1 MDCYVKILTL
11 DTLMNKG
18 ESMSSSNFLRGT
30 LLLTGASFLSKFLGM
45 IYVIPFT
52 NMVGETGMTLYGY
65 AYIPYTILLSI
76 STVGVP
82 LAVSK
87 FVAKY
92 NTLNDYYT
100 SMRMLKMGSLLMLIT
115 GFIAFLIMYFGAN
128 IIAHWT
134 IDENSKG
141 INVDEVKHV
150 IQMVS
155 FALIIIPSM
164 AIMRG
169 FFQGNQSMGPT
180 AVSQVIEQIIRILF
194 LLVSVF
200 IVIEIM
206 DGSNPTAI
214 GFATFSAFIGGLAS
228 WFVLALYWRK
238 RKKYLDE
245 AIEKQT
251 KKVKIPSSEL
261 MKELFRYSGP
271 FVLVGIA
278 IPLYQLIDQFT
289 FDHAMNAIGSGDVSA
304 IAFSAFSVQ
313 GHKLVILPVTIA
325 TGLSL
330 ALIPEITTAFNNNN
344 MEKLQAQINQA
355 LQIIMFFVL
364 PAVFGLILLAD
375 PIYGG
380 LFGLDNIAITGE
392 VFAWYAPVAL
402 TFAFFTVTS
411 SILQGVEKQ
420 NFTLISLSAGVLTK
434 ILLNSLFIQIFEAKG
449 AIIAT
454 LIATLIAVIL
464 NLWQIKKAINF
475 HYRKFYKLS
484 LLMLIFTSIMVI
496 VLLVVKYVFGLF
508 LDVHQNRLHA
518 VVMMFIGVT
527 AGGMVYLYLGYAST
541 LFERITG
548 RRIPIIDRLM
558 RR

>member
-1 MDCYVKILTL
+1 
-11 DTLMNKG
+11 MNKG

-52 NMVGETGMTLYGY
+52 NMVGNTGMTLYGY

-76 STVGVP
+76 STVGMP

-100 SMRMLKMGSLLMLIT
+100 SMRMFKVGTVLMLIT
-115 GFIAFLIMYFGAN
+115 GFIAFLIMYFGAGL
-128 IIAHWT
+128 IAGWT
-134 IDENSKG
+134 MEADSKY
-141 INVDEVKHV
+141 ISLDEVKHV
-150 IQMVS
+150 IQMIS
-155 FALIIIPSM
+155 FSLIIIPSM

-180 AVSQVIEQIIRILF
+180 AVSQVVEQIIRIVF
-194 LLVSVF
+194 LLVAVF
-200 IVIEIM
+200 IVMMVLNGEK
-206 DGSNPTAI
+206 STAI

-228 WFVLALYWRK
+228 WVILGFYWKK
-238 RKKYLDE
+238 RKKHLNATID
-245 AIEKQT
+245 KQ
-251 KKVKIPSSEL
+251 KHKEKIPIATL
-261 MKELFRYSGP
+261 TKELFSYAGP
-271 FVLVGIA
+271 FILVGIA
-278 IPLYQLIDQFT
+278 IPMYQLIDQFT
-289 FDHAMNAIGSGDVSA
+289 FNDAMSEIGKSDIA
-304 IAFSAFSVQ
+304 DIAFSAFNVQ
-313 GHKLVILPVTIA
+313 GHKLVIIPVTIA

-330 ALIPEITTAFNNNN
+330 ALIPEITNAYNARD
-344 MEKLQAQINQA
+344 MIKLKQQINQA

-364 PAVFGLILLAD
+364 PAVFGLVLLAD
-375 PIYGG
+375 PIYGS
-380 LFGLDNIAITGE
+380 LFKIDNLEITGK

-411 SILQGVEKQ
+411 SILQGIEKQ
-420 NFTLISLSAGVLTK
+420 NFTLISLSAGILTK
-434 ILLNSLFIQIFEAKG
+434 VLLNSIFIQAFEEVG
-449 AIIAT
+449 AIVVTMIAT
-454 LIATLIAVIL
+454 SIAVIL

-475 HYRKFYKLS
+475 QYRKFVKLS

-496 VLLVVKYVFGLF
+496 AILVVKAILAKF
-508 LDVHQNRLHA
+508 LDIYDNRFDA
-518 VVMMFIGVT
+518 IIMMLVGVGV
-527 AGGMVYLYLGYAST
+527 GGSIYLYLGYTST

-548 RRIPIIDRLM
+548 RRIAVIDKLL

>member
-1 MDCYVKILTL
+1 
-11 DTLMNKG
+11 MNKG

-45 IYVIPFT
+45 IYVIPFA
-52 NMVGETGMTLYGY
+52 NMVGETGTALYSY
-65 AYIPYTILLSI
+65 AYIPYTILLSVA
-76 STVGVP
+76 TVGVP

-92 NTLNDYYT
+92 NTLNDHYT
-100 SMRMLKMGSLLMLIT
+100 SMRMLKIGSLLMLIT
-115 GFIAFLIMYFGAN
+115 GFVAFLIMYFGADL
-128 IIAHWT
+128 IASWT
-134 IDENSKG
+134 KDENSPG
-141 INVDEVKHV
+141 ITTDQVKSV

-180 AVSQVIEQIIRILF
+180 AVSQVIEQIIRIAF

-200 IVIEIM
+200 VVLEIV
-206 DGSNPTAI
+206 GGTNTTAI
-214 GFATFSAFIGGLAS
+214 GFAAFSAFVGGLAS
-228 WFVLALYWRK
+228 WVVLAFYWRK
-238 RKKYLDE
+238 RKKYLDV
-245 AIEKQT
+245 AIENQKE
-251 KKVKIPSSEL
+251 KVNIPVKEL
-261 MKELFRYSGP
+261 LKELFRYSGP

-278 IPLYQLIDQFT
+278 IPIYQLIDQFT
-289 FDHAMNAIGSGDVSA
+289 FDHAMSAIGQGNVAD
-304 IAFSAFSVQ
+304 IAFSAFNLQ
-313 GHKLVILPVTIA
+313 GHKLVIIPVTIA

-330 ALIPEITTAFNNNN
+330 ALIPEITNAFNANK
-344 MEKLQAQINQA
+344 MEKLKAQINQA

-380 LFGLDNIAITGE
+380 LFGLDNINITGE

-411 SILQGVEKQ
+411 SILQGIEKQ
-420 NFTLISLSAGVLTK
+420 NFTLISLSAGILTK
-434 ILLNSLFIQIFEAKG
+434 VLLNSIFIQIFEAKG

-454 LIATLIAVIL
+454 LIATSIAVIL
-464 NLWQIKKAINF
+464 NLLQIKKAISF
-475 HYRKFYKLS
+475 SYRKFYKLS
-484 LLMLIFTSIMVI
+484 LLMLIFTSIMAI
-496 VLLVVKYVFGLF
+496 VLLVVNYVFGLF
-508 LDVHQNRLHA
+508 LDVHENRIHA
-518 VVMMFIGVT
+518 VLMMLIGVT
-527 AGGMVYLYLGYAST
+527 AGGAVYLYLGYAST

-548 RRIPIIDRLM
+548 RRIAIFDRLI

>member
-1 MDCYVKILTL
+1 
-11 DTLMNKG
+11 
-18 ESMSSSNFLRGT
+18 MSSSNFLRGT

-45 IYVIPFT
+45 IYVIPFA
-52 NMVGETGMTLYGY
+52 NMVGETGTALYSY

-76 STVGVP
+76 ATVGVP

-100 SMRMLKMGSLLMLIT
+100 SMRMLKIGSLLMLIT
-115 GFIAFLIMYFGAN
+115 GFFAFLIMYFGADL
-128 IIAHWT
+128 IASWT
-134 IDENSKG
+134 KDEDSKG
-141 INVDEVKHV
+141 VTLEEVKSV

-180 AVSQVIEQIIRILF
+180 AVSQVIEQIIRIMF

-200 IVIEIM
+200 VVLEIV
-206 DGSNPTAI
+206 GGTNATAI
-214 GFATFSAFIGGLAS
+214 GFAAFSAFVGGIAS
-228 WFVLALYWRK
+228 WVVLAFYWKK
-238 RKKYLDE
+238 RKKYLDT
-245 AIEKQT
+245 AIENQKE
-251 KKVKIPSSEL
+251 KVTIPVRDL
-261 MKELFRYSGP
+261 LKELFRYSGP

-278 IPLYQLIDQFT
+278 IPMYQLIDQFT
-289 FDHAMNAIGSGDVSA
+289 FGHAMTARGDGDIA
-304 IAFSAFSVQ
+304 DIAFSAFNLQ
-313 GHKLVILPVTIA
+313 GHKLVIIPVTIA

-330 ALIPEITTAFNNNN
+330 ALIPEITSAFNSNK
-344 MEKLQAQINQA
+344 MQKLNAQINQA

-380 LFGLDNIAITGE
+380 LFGMKNLDITGE

-411 SILQGVEKQ
+411 YILQGVEKQ
-420 NFTLISLSAGVLTK
+420 NFTLISLSAGILTK
-434 ILLNSLFIQIFEAKG
+434 ILLNSIFIQIFAAKG
-449 AIIAT
+449 AIIVT
-454 LIATLIAVIL
+454 LISTFIAVLL
-464 NLWQIKKAINF
+464 NLWQIKKAISFN
-475 HYRKFYKLS
+475 YRKFYKLS
-484 LLMLIFTSIMVI
+484 LLMLIFTGIMVI

-508 LDVHQNRLHA
+508 LDVHENRIHA
-518 VVMMFIGVT
+518 VLMMVIGVT
-527 AGGMVYLYLGYAST
+527 AGGSVYLYLGYAST

-548 RRIPIIDRLM
+548 RRIAILDRLI

>member
-1 MDCYVKILTL
+1 
-11 DTLMNKG
+11 
-18 ESMSSSNFLRGT
+18 MSSSNFLRGT

>member
-1 MDCYVKILTL
+1 
-11 DTLMNKG
+11 
-18 ESMSSSNFLRGT
+18 MSSSNFLRGT

-45 IYVIPFT
+45 IYVIPFA
-52 NMVGETGMTLYGY
+52 NMVGETGTALYSY

-76 STVGVP
+76 ATVGVP

-100 SMRMLKMGSLLMLIT
+100 SMRMLKIGSLLMLIT
-115 GFIAFLIMYFGAN
+115 GFFAFLIMYFGADL
-128 IIAHWT
+128 IASWT
-134 IDENSKG
+134 KDEDSKG
-141 INVDEVKHV
+141 VTLAEVKSV

-180 AVSQVIEQIIRILF
+180 AVSQVIEQIIRIMF

-200 IVIEIM
+200 VVLEIV
-206 DGSNPTAI
+206 GGTNATAI
-214 GFATFSAFIGGLAS
+214 GFAAFSAFVGGIAS
-228 WFVLALYWRK
+228 WVVLAFYWKK
-238 RKKYLDE
+238 RKKYLDT
-245 AIEKQT
+245 AIENQKE
-251 KKVKIPSSEL
+251 KVTIPVKDL
-261 MKELFRYSGP
+261 LKELFRYSGP

-278 IPLYQLIDQFT
+278 IPMYQLIDQFT
-289 FDHAMNAIGSGDVSA
+289 FGHAMTARGDGDIA
-304 IAFSAFSVQ
+304 DIAFSAFNLQ
-313 GHKLVILPVTIA
+313 GHKLVIIPVTIA

-330 ALIPEITTAFNNNN
+330 ALIPEITSAFNSNK
-344 MEKLQAQINQA
+344 MQKLNAQINQA

-380 LFGLDNIAITGE
+380 LFGMKNLDITGE

-411 SILQGVEKQ
+411 YILQGVEKQ
-420 NFTLISLSAGVLTK
+420 NFTLISLSAGILTK
-434 ILLNSLFIQIFEAKG
+434 ILLNSIFIQIFAAKG
-449 AIIAT
+449 AIIVT
-454 LIATLIAVIL
+454 LISTFIAVLL
-464 NLWQIKKAINF
+464 NLWQIKKAIGFN
-475 HYRKFYKLS
+475 YRKFYKLS

-508 LDVHQNRLHA
+508 LDVHENRIHA
-518 VVMMFIGVT
+518 ILMMLIGVI
-527 AGGMVYLYLGYAST
+527 AGGSVYLYLGYAST

-548 RRIPIIDRLM
+548 RKIAILDRLI

>member
-1 MDCYVKILTL
+1 
-11 DTLMNKG
+11 
-18 ESMSSSNFLRGT
+18 MSSSNFLRGT

-52 NMVGETGMTLYGY
+52 NMVGETGMTLYGF

-87 FVAKY
+87 FVARY

-100 SMRMLKMGSLLMLIT
+100 SMRMLKIGSILMLIT
-115 GFIAFLIMYFGAN
+115 GFISFLIMYFGADL
-128 IIAHWT
+128 IANWT
-134 IDENSKG
+134 LDKDSEDITLH
-141 INVDEVKHV
+141 EVKSV

-180 AVSQVIEQIIRILF
+180 AVSQVIEQIIRIMF

-200 IVIEIM
+200 VVLKIV
-206 DGSNPTAI
+206 GGTKVTAI
-214 GFATFSAFIGGLAS
+214 GFAAFSAFVGGIAS
-228 WFVLALYWRK
+228 WIVLAFYWKK
-238 RKKYLDE
+238 RKKYLDR
-245 AIEKQT
+245 AIENQNE
-251 KKVKIPSSEL
+251 KVTIPVRDL
-261 MKELFRYSGP
+261 LKELFRYSGP

-289 FDHAMNAIGSGDVSA
+289 FDHAMSA
-304 IAFSAFSVQ
+304 ISKGDIAKVAFSAFSVQ
-313 GHKLVILPVTIA
+313 GHKLVIIPVTIA

-330 ALIPEITTAFNNNN
+330 ALIPEITHAFNAKKI
-344 MEKLQAQINQA
+344 EKLNAQINQA

-380 LFGLDNIAITGE
+380 LFGLDNLNITGE

-411 SILQGVEKQ
+411 YILQGIEKQ
-420 NFTLISLSAGVLTK
+420 KFTLISLSAGILTK
-434 ILLNSLFIQIFEAKG
+434 ILLNSVLIQMLEAKG

-454 LIATLIAVIL
+454 LVATFIAVIL

-475 HYRKFYKLS
+475 SYRRFYKLS

-508 LDVHQNRLHA
+508 LDVHENRIHA
-518 VVMMFIGVT
+518 VLMMLIGVT
-527 AGGMVYLYLGYAST
+527 AGGSVYLYLGYAST

-548 RRIPIIDRLM
+548 RRIAILDRLI

>member
-1 MDCYVKILTL
+1 
-11 DTLMNKG
+11 
-18 ESMSSSNFLRGT
+18 MSSSNFLRGT

-52 NMVGETGMTLYGY
+52 NMVDETGMSLYGY

-87 FVAKY
+87 FVARY

-100 SMRMLKMGSLLMLIT
+100 SMRVLKIGSLLMLIT
-115 GFIAFLIMYFGAN
+115 GFIAFIIMYFGADL
-128 IIAHWT
+128 IAHRT
-134 IDENSKG
+134 LDEDSKV
-141 INVDEVKHV
+141 ITVDQVKHV

-169 FFQGNQSMGPT
+169 FFQGNKSMGPT
-180 AVSQVIEQIIRILF
+180 AVSQVIEQIVRIVF
-194 LLVSVF
+194 LLTSVF
-200 IVIEIM
+200 IVLIIFKGEI
-206 DGSNPTAI
+206 STAV
-214 GFATFSAFIGGLAS
+214 GFAAFSALIGGLAS
-228 WFVLALYWRK
+228 WVVLALYWKK
-238 RKKYLDE
+238 RKKYLNA

-251 KKVKIPSSEL
+251 KKVKIPSSEIL
-261 MKELFRYSGP
+261 KELFRYSGP

-289 FDHAMNAIGSGDVSA
+289 FDHTMAAIGKGDEA
-304 IAFSAFSVQ
+304 KIAFSAFSVQ
-313 GHKLVILPVTIA
+313 GHKLVIIPVTIA

-330 ALIPEITTAFNNNN
+330 ALIPEITNAFNANK
-344 MEKLQAQINQA
+344 MEKLNAQINQA

-380 LFGLDNIAITGE
+380 LFGIDNLDITGK

-402 TFAFFTVTS
+402 TFAFYTVTS
-411 SILQGVEKQ
+411 SILQGIEKQ

-434 ILLNSLFIQIFEAKG
+434 VLLNSIFIQMFHAKG
-449 AIIAT
+449 AIIVT
-454 LIATLIAVIL
+454 LIATSIAVAL

-475 HYRKFYKLS
+475 SYRKSYKLS

-508 LDVHQNRLHA
+508 LDVQENRLHA
-518 VVMMFIGVT
+518 VLMMLIGVT
-527 AGGMVYLYLGYAST
+527 AGGAVYLYLGYAST

-548 RRIPIIDRLM
+548 RRIAILDRLI

>member
-1 MDCYVKILTL
+1 
-11 DTLMNKG
+11 MNKG

-52 NMVGETGMTLYGY
+52 NMVGETGMTLYGF

-87 FVAKY
+87 FVARY

-100 SMRMLKMGSLLMLIT
+100 SMRMLKIGSILMLIT
-115 GFIAFLIMYFGAN
+115 GFISFLIMYFGADL
-128 IIAHWT
+128 IANWT
-134 IDENSKG
+134 LDKNSED
-141 INVDEVKHV
+141 ITLSEVKSV

-155 FALIIIPSM
+155 FALIIVPSM

-180 AVSQVIEQIIRILF
+180 AVSQVIEQIIRIMF

-200 IVIEIM
+200 VVLEIV
-206 DGSNPTAI
+206 GGTNATAI
-214 GFATFSAFIGGLAS
+214 GFAAFSAFVGGIAS
-228 WFVLALYWRK
+228 WIVLAFYWKK
-238 RKKYLDE
+238 RKKYLDT
-245 AIEKQT
+245 AIENQKE
-251 KKVKIPSSEL
+251 KVTIPVKDL
-261 MKELFRYSGP
+261 LKELFRYSGP

-289 FDHAMNAIGSGDVSA
+289 FDHAMSAIGKGDVA
-304 IAFSAFSVQ
+304 KVAFSAFSVQ
-313 GHKLVILPVTIA
+313 GHKLVIIPVTIA

-330 ALIPEITTAFNNNN
+330 ALIPEITNAFNAKKI
-344 MEKLQAQINQA
+344 EKLNAQINQA

-380 LFGLDNIAITGE
+380 LFGLENLHITGK

-411 SILQGVEKQ
+411 YILQGIEKQ
-420 NFTLISLSAGVLTK
+420 RFTLISLSAGILTK
-434 ILLNSLFIQIFEAKG
+434 VLLNSVLIQMLEAKG
-449 AIIAT
+449 AIMAT
-454 LIATLIAVIL
+454 FVATFIAVIL
-464 NLWQIKKAINF
+464 NLWQIKKAISFN
-475 HYRKFYKLS
+475 YRKFYKLS
-484 LLMLIFTSIMVI
+484 LLMLIFTGIMVI

-508 LDVHQNRLHA
+508 LDVHENRIHA
-518 VVMMFIGVT
+518 VLMMVIGVT
-527 AGGMVYLYLGYAST
+527 AGGSVYLYLGYAST

-548 RRIPIIDRLM
+548 RRIAILDRLI

>member
-1 MDCYVKILTL
+1 
-11 DTLMNKG
+11 MNKG

-45 IYVIPFT
+45 IYVIPFA
-52 NMVGETGMTLYGY
+52 NMVGETGTALYSY

-76 STVGVP
+76 ATVGVP

-100 SMRMLKMGSLLMLIT
+100 SMRMLKIGSLLMLIT
-115 GFIAFLIMYFGAN
+115 GFFAFLIMYFGADL
-128 IIAHWT
+128 IASWT
-134 IDENSKG
+134 KDEDSKG
-141 INVDEVKHV
+141 VTLEEVKSV

-180 AVSQVIEQIIRILF
+180 AVSQVIEQIIRIMF

-200 IVIEIM
+200 VVLEIV
-206 DGSNPTAI
+206 GGTNATAI
-214 GFATFSAFIGGLAS
+214 GFAAFSAFVGGIAS
-228 WFVLALYWRK
+228 WVVLAFYWKK
-238 RKKYLDE
+238 RKKYLDT
-245 AIEKQT
+245 AIENQKE
-251 KKVKIPSSEL
+251 KVTIPVRDL
-261 MKELFRYSGP
+261 LKELFRYSGP

-278 IPLYQLIDQFT
+278 IPMYQLIDQFT
-289 FDHAMNAIGSGDVSA
+289 FGHAMTARGDGDIA
-304 IAFSAFSVQ
+304 DIAFSAFNLQ
-313 GHKLVILPVTIA
+313 GHKLVIIPVTIA

-330 ALIPEITTAFNNNN
+330 ALIPEITSAFNSNK
-344 MEKLQAQINQA
+344 MQKLNAQINQA

-380 LFGLDNIAITGE
+380 LFGMKNLDITGE

-411 SILQGVEKQ
+411 YILQGVEKQ
-420 NFTLISLSAGVLTK
+420 NFTLISLSAGILTK
-434 ILLNSLFIQIFEAKG
+434 ILLNSIFIQIFAAKG
-449 AIIAT
+449 AIIVT
-454 LIATLIAVIL
+454 LISTFIAVLL
-464 NLWQIKKAINF
+464 NLWQIKKAISFN
-475 HYRKFYKLS
+475 YRKFYKLS
-484 LLMLIFTSIMVI
+484 LLMLIFTGIMVI

-508 LDVHQNRLHA
+508 LDVHENRIHA
-518 VVMMFIGVT
+518 VLMMVIGVT
-527 AGGMVYLYLGYAST
+527 AGGSVYLYLGYAST

-548 RRIPIIDRLM
+548 RRIAILDRLI

>member
-1 MDCYVKILTL
+1 
-11 DTLMNKG
+11 MNKG

-52 NMVGETGMTLYGY
+52 NMVGETGTTLFSY
-65 AYIPYTILLSI
+65 AYISYTILLSI

-92 NTLNDYYT
+92 NTLNDHYT
-100 SMRMLKMGSLLMLIT
+100 SMRMLKIGSLVMLIT
-115 GFIAFLIMYFGAN
+115 GFIAFLIMYFGADL
-128 IIAHWT
+128 IANWTKDEEAEGIT
-134 IDENSKG
+134 IDEM
-141 INVDEVKHV
+141 EHV

-164 AIMRG
+164 AIVRG
-169 FFQGNQSMGPT
+169 FFQGNESMGPT
-180 AVSQVIEQIIRILF
+180 AVSQVIEQIIRIVF

-200 IVIEIM
+200 VVLEIM
-206 DGSNPTAI
+206 DGTISTAI
-214 GFATFSAFIGGLAS
+214 GFATFSAFVGGLAS
-228 WFVLALYWRK
+228 WGVLALYWKK
-238 RKKYLDE
+238 RKKHLDV

-251 KKVKIPSSEL
+251 KKVDIPARAL
-261 MKELFRYSGP
+261 LKELFRYSGP

-278 IPLYQLIDQFT
+278 IPVYQFIDQLT
-289 FDHAMNAIGSGDVSA
+289 FNHAMSAIGKESIAD
-304 IAFSAFSVQ
+304 IAFSAFNFQ
-313 GHKLVILPVTIA
+313 GHKLVIIPVTIS

-330 ALIPEITTAFNNNN
+330 ALIPEITNAFNANK
-344 MEKLQAQINQA
+344 MQKLNAQINQA
-355 LQIIMFFVL
+355 FQIIMFFVL
-364 PAVFGLILLAD
+364 PAVFGLMLLAD

-380 LFGLDNIAITGE
+380 LFGIKHIDITGE
-392 VFAWYAPVAL
+392 LFAWYAPAAL

-411 SILQGVEKQ
+411 YTLQGIEKQ
-420 NFTLISLSAGVLTK
+420 RFTLISLSAGFLAK
-434 ILLNSLFIQIFEAKG
+434 ILLNSIFIQTFGAKG

-454 LIATLIAVIL
+454 LIGTFIAVIL

-475 HYRKFYKLS
+475 NYRKTFKLS

-496 VLLVVKYVFGLF
+496 VLLVIKYVFGLF
-508 LDVHQNRLHA
+508 LDVHENRLHA
-518 VVMMFIGVT
+518 VLMMLIGVV
-527 AGGMVYLYLGYAST
+527 AGGSVYLYLGYAST

-548 RRIPIIDRLM
+548 RRIAILDRLI
-558 RR
+558 RK

>member
-1 MDCYVKILTL
+1 
-11 DTLMNKG
+11 
-18 ESMSSSNFLRGT
+18 MSSSNFLRGT

-45 IYVIPFT
+45 IYVIPFA
-52 NMVGETGMTLYGY
+52 NMVGATGTALYSY

-76 STVGVP
+76 ATVGVP

-100 SMRMLKMGSLLMLIT
+100 SMRMLKIGSLLMLIT
-115 GFIAFLIMYFGAN
+115 GFFAFLIMYFGADL
-128 IIAHWT
+128 IASWT
-134 IDENSKG
+134 KDEDSKG
-141 INVDEVKHV
+141 VTLEEVKSV

-180 AVSQVIEQIIRILF
+180 AVSQVIEQIIRIMF

-200 IVIEIM
+200 VVLEIV
-206 DGSNPTAI
+206 GGTNATAI
-214 GFATFSAFIGGLAS
+214 GFAAFSAFVGGIAS
-228 WFVLALYWRK
+228 WVVLAFYWKK
-238 RKKYLDE
+238 RKKYLDT
-245 AIEKQT
+245 AIENQKE
-251 KKVKIPSSEL
+251 KVTIPVRDL
-261 MKELFRYSGP
+261 LKELFRYSGP

-278 IPLYQLIDQFT
+278 IPMYQLIDQFT
-289 FDHAMNAIGSGDVSA
+289 FGHAMTARGDGDIA
-304 IAFSAFSVQ
+304 DIAFSAFNLQ
-313 GHKLVILPVTIA
+313 GHKLVIIPVTIA

-330 ALIPEITTAFNNNN
+330 ALIPEITSAFNSNK
-344 MEKLQAQINQA
+344 MQKLNAQINQA

-380 LFGLDNIAITGE
+380 LFGLKNLDITGE

-411 SILQGVEKQ
+411 YILQGVEKQ
-420 NFTLISLSAGVLTK
+420 NFTLISLSAGILTK
-434 ILLNSLFIQIFEAKG
+434 ILLNAIFIQIFAAKG
-449 AIIAT
+449 AIIVT
-454 LIATLIAVIL
+454 LISTFIAVLL
-464 NLWQIKKAINF
+464 NLWQIKKAISFN
-475 HYRKFYKLS
+475 YRKFYKLS

-508 LDVHQNRLHA
+508 LDVHENRLHA
-518 VVMMFIGVT
+518 ILMMLIGVI
-527 AGGMVYLYLGYAST
+527 AGGSVYLYLGYAST

-548 RRIPIIDRLM
+548 RRIAILDRLI

>member
-1 MDCYVKILTL
+1 
-11 DTLMNKG
+11 
-18 ESMSSSNFLRGT
+18 MSSSNFLRGT

-45 IYVIPFT
+45 IYVIPFA
-52 NMVGETGMTLYGY
+52 NMVGETGTALYSY
-65 AYIPYTILLSI
+65 AYIPYTILLSVA
-76 STVGVP
+76 TVGVP

-92 NTLNDYYT
+92 NTLNDHYT
-100 SMRMLKMGSLLMLIT
+100 SMRMLKIGSLLMLIT
-115 GFIAFLIMYFGAN
+115 GFVAFLIMYFGADL
-128 IIAHWT
+128 IASWT
-134 IDENSKG
+134 KDENSPG
-141 INVDEVKHV
+141 ITTDQVKSV

-180 AVSQVIEQIIRILF
+180 AVSQVIEQIIRIAF

-200 IVIEIM
+200 VVLEIVGGTNTI
-206 DGSNPTAI
+206 AI
-214 GFATFSAFIGGLAS
+214 GFAAFSAFVGGLAS
-228 WFVLALYWRK
+228 WVVLAFYWRK
-238 RKKYLDE
+238 RKKYLDV
-245 AIEKQT
+245 AIENQKE
-251 KKVKIPSSEL
+251 KVNIPVKEL
-261 MKELFRYSGP
+261 LKELFRYSGP

-278 IPLYQLIDQFT
+278 IPIYQLIDQFT
-289 FDHAMNAIGSGDVSA
+289 FDHAMSAIGQGNVAD
-304 IAFSAFSVQ
+304 IAFSAFNLQ
-313 GHKLVILPVTIA
+313 GHKLVIIPVTIA

-330 ALIPEITTAFNNNN
+330 ALIPEITNAFNANK
-344 MEKLQAQINQA
+344 MEKLKAQINQA

-380 LFGLDNIAITGE
+380 LFGLDNINITGE

-411 SILQGVEKQ
+411 SILQGIEKQ
-420 NFTLISLSAGVLTK
+420 NFTLISLSAGILTK
-434 ILLNSLFIQIFEAKG
+434 VLLNSIFIQIFEAKG

-454 LIATLIAVIL
+454 LIATSIAVIL
-464 NLWQIKKAINF
+464 NLLQIKKAISF
-475 HYRKFYKLS
+475 SYRKFYKLS
-484 LLMLIFTSIMVI
+484 LLMLIFTSIMAI
-496 VLLVVKYVFGLF
+496 VLLVVNYVFGLF
-508 LDVHQNRLHA
+508 LDVHENRIHA
-518 VVMMFIGVT
+518 VLMMLIGVT
-527 AGGMVYLYLGYAST
+527 AGGAVYLYLGYAST

-548 RRIPIIDRLM
+548 RRIAILDRLI

>member
-1 MDCYVKILTL
+1 
-11 DTLMNKG
+11 MNKG

-45 IYVIPFT
+45 IYVIPFA
-52 NMVGETGMTLYGY
+52 NMVGETGTALYSY

-76 STVGVP
+76 ATVGVP

-100 SMRMLKMGSLLMLIT
+100 SMRMLKIGSLLMLIT
-115 GFIAFLIMYFGAN
+115 GFFAFLIMYFGADL
-128 IIAHWT
+128 IASWT
-134 IDENSKG
+134 KDEDSKG
-141 INVDEVKHV
+141 VTLAEVKSV

-180 AVSQVIEQIIRILF
+180 AVSQVIEQIIRIMF

-200 IVIEIM
+200 VVLEIV
-206 DGSNPTAI
+206 GGTNATAI
-214 GFATFSAFIGGLAS
+214 GFAAFSAFVGGIAS
-228 WFVLALYWRK
+228 WVVLAFYWKK
-238 RKKYLDE
+238 RKKYLDT
-245 AIEKQT
+245 AIENQKE
-251 KKVKIPSSEL
+251 KVTIPVKDL
-261 MKELFRYSGP
+261 LKELFRYSGP

-278 IPLYQLIDQFT
+278 IPMYQLIDQFT
-289 FDHAMNAIGSGDVSA
+289 FGHAMTARGDGDIA
-304 IAFSAFSVQ
+304 DIAFSAFNLQ
-313 GHKLVILPVTIA
+313 GHKLVIIPVTIA

-330 ALIPEITTAFNNNN
+330 ALIPEITSAFNSNK
-344 MEKLQAQINQA
+344 MQKLNAQINQA

-380 LFGLDNIAITGE
+380 LFGMKNLDITGE

-411 SILQGVEKQ
+411 YILQGVEKQ
-420 NFTLISLSAGVLTK
+420 NFTLISLSAGILTK
-434 ILLNSLFIQIFEAKG
+434 ILLNSIFIQIFAAKG
-449 AIIAT
+449 AIIVT
-454 LIATLIAVIL
+454 LISTFIAVLL
-464 NLWQIKKAINF
+464 NLWQIKKAIGFN
-475 HYRKFYKLS
+475 YRKFYKLS

-508 LDVHQNRLHA
+508 LDVHENRIHA
-518 VVMMFIGVT
+518 ILMMLIGVI
-527 AGGMVYLYLGYAST
+527 AGGSVYLYLGYAST

-548 RRIPIIDRLM
+548 RKIAILDRLI